1 MHSIFCISFIL
12 RKPRREVDPPAVTQQ
27 WWSQEWAHPD
37 PLPYAKSHV
46 LTERNKGDC
55 GSSRSLFFFLLTQ
68 HTRRRRVLSPAW
80 RPKPSDPFAHL
91 TLIHPSVG
99 AISAPISLR
108 GLGLREGAC
117 PVAGCPAGKERKP
130 IPVAYFL
137 LHLPPTP
144 PPPH

>member
-55 GSSRSLFFFLLTQ
+55 GSSRSLFFFFT
-68 HTRRRRVLSPAW
+68 HPAHEEE
-80 RPKPSDPFAHL
+80 KS
-91 TLIHPSVG
+91 IVPSVE
-99 AISAPISLR
+99 AEAL
-108 GLGLREGAC
+108 
-117 PVAGCPAGKERKP
+117 
-130 IPVAYFL
+130 
-137 LHLPPTP
+137 
-144 PPPH
+144 